1 MSDDGELSPET
12 TPEQKT
18 KLEKGTEDYN
28 LFHNLIDTVPD
39 FLSLTAAKIKQRF
52 PPFLAYLTNII
63 NTALQ
68 NTKRMQK
75 QKEASKKKEEAGGEK
90 QGKEKTEEEK
100 S

>member
-1 MSDDGELSPET
+1 MSDDGELSPKT

-52 PPFLAYLTNII
+52 PPFLAYPTNII

-68 NTKRMQK
+68 NAKHTQK
-75 QKEASKKKEEAGGEK
+75 QKEA
-90 QGKEKTEEEK
+90 
-100 S
+100 